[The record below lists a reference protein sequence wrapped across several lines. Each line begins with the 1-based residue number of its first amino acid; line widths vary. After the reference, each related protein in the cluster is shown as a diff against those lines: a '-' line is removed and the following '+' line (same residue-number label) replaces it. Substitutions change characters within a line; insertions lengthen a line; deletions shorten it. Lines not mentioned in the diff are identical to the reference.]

1 MLKGEAQQRKSPV
14 YKSLYNNLLYM
25 HRNGLNTSMTKDFE
39 SKGDSHN
46 MSRTQSDNS
55 EEKMI
60 KSDAY

>member
-1 MLKGEAQQRKSPV
+1 
-14 YKSLYNNLLYM
+14 M
-25 HRNGLNTSMTKDFE
+25 HRNGLNTSMTKDVE

-46 MSRTQSDNS
+46 LSRTQSDNS